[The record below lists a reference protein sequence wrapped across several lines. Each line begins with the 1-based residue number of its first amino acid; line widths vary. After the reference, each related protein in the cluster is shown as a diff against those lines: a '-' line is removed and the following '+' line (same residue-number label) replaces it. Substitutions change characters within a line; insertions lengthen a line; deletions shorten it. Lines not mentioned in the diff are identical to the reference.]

1 MLKAGGCIFIF
12 LGSIGL
18 ACSMQKERHEHLK
31 LLYEIRSLLLK
42 LSQNMHYRML
52 PMELLLREAHL
63 TEEKRLKKICME
75 IGENL
80 EKKESR
86 RAITAWKECFLAS
99 RKELHLSMEETE
111 LLAEAGEAFFGK
123 NITENER
130 HLALYLERLE
140 ERIKEERRKQGE
152 RDKVIGTVTVM
163 GGLFVI
169 LLLI

>member
-1 MLKAGGCIFIF
+1 
-12 LGSIGL
+12 
-18 ACSMQKERHEHLK
+18 
-31 LLYEIRSLLLK
+31 
-42 LSQNMHYRML
+42 
-52 PMELLLREAHL
+52 MELLLKEAHL
-63 TEEKRLKKICME
+63 TEEKRLQKICME

-86 RAITAWKECFLAS
+86 RAITVWKECFYVS
-99 RKELHLSMEETE
+99 RKELHLSTEETE

-123 NITENER
+123 NIAENER

-140 ERIKEERRKQGE
+140 ERIKEERKKQGE

-163 GGLFVI
+163 SGLFVI